1 LLFFR
6 SQLGSPGGTKNTY
19 WNFIFVIVLVASR
32 SLFRIQLSQKVK
44 YNLQVNF
51 IESIG
56 IMKTRERLINGKRRC
71 LGKNQKR
78 ILDILEQYQELTAKD
93 IAEIIW
99 ARDIRYQTAEY
110 TSVHR
115 SLRTLY
121 KNGLVGKVGG
131 KTKWRKMKRAH
142 LQTSKTKHRC

>member
-1 LLFFR
+1 
-6 SQLGSPGGTKNTY
+6 
-19 WNFIFVIVLVASR
+19 
-32 SLFRIQLSQKVK
+32 
-44 YNLQVNF
+44 
-51 IESIG
+51 
-56 IMKTRERLINGKRRC
+56 MKTRERLINGKRRR
-71 LGKNQKR
+71 LGKNQQR

-121 KNGLVGKVGG
+121 KNGLVTKIGG
-131 KTKWRKMKRAH
+131 QTKWRKVKLAH
-142 LQTSKTKHRC
+142 FQTSRTRPRR